1 MHNNQN
7 EEEYDRNGK
16 VLAEDVERY
25 KLVAVI
31 DKGEC
36 QF

>member
-1 MHNNQN
+1 MIVMV
-7 EEEYDRNGK
+7 K

-31 DKGEC
+31 DKKASANS
-36 QF
+36 